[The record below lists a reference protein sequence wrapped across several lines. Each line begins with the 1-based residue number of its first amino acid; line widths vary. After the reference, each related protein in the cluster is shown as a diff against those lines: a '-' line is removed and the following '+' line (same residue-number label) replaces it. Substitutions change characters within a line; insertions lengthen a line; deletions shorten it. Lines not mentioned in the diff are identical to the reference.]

1 MLDIKLIRENPLV
14 IKNDLSRRPNYDI
27 SIVDDVLKLDS
38 IWREEKL
45 NLDKLK
51 ALKNKESKS
60 ISEIKK
66 KGLDINNLL
75 ENVKNISLTIA
86 EKEKEIIQLEN
97 KRNDLLI
104 KIPNILDK
112 EVPIGNS
119 DEENLPLRFNLEK
132 PKFSFKVKDHR
143 ELCELNDWYDI
154 EKASK
159 VSGSRFY
166 YLKNELV
173 MLELALYNFVLNKLY
188 SKSYTPLL
196 TPPMLR
202 REILGKSVSL
212 EDFEE
217 VIYKIEDEDLYLIGT
232 SEHTIAALHENET
245 LNYKQLPIKYAGL
258 SPCFRKEA
266 GVTKDSKGI
275 FRVHNFNKI
284 EQFIFCKPQDSDK
297 YHKELLE
304 NAEEIF
310 KELEI
315 HYRVVDICSGD
326 IGSMATR
333 KFDIE
338 AWLPE
343 QEKYR
348 EMVSASNYR
357 DYGARRLNCKYQT
370 ENGELKLVNT
380 LNSTA
385 IALSRCLIAIIEQ
398 HQTKDGNVK
407 IPQVL
412 RQYFGNREFL
422 KENFINKK

>member
-1 MLDIKLIRENPLV
+1 
-14 IKNDLSRRPNYDI
+14 
-27 SIVDDVLKLDS
+27 
-38 IWREEKL
+38 
-45 NLDKLK
+45 
-51 ALKNKESKS
+51 
-60 ISEIKK
+60 
-66 KGLDINNLL
+66 
-75 ENVKNISLTIA
+75 
-86 EKEKEIIQLEN
+86 
-97 KRNDLLI
+97 
-104 KIPNILDK
+104 
-112 EVPIGNS
+112 
-119 DEENLPLRFNLEK
+119 
-132 PKFSFKVKDHR
+132 
-143 ELCELNDWYDI
+143 
-154 EKASK
+154 
-159 VSGSRFY
+159 
-166 YLKNELV
+166 
-173 MLELALYNFVLNKLY
+173 MLEIALYNFVLNKLY

-217 VIYKIEDEDLYLIGT
+217 VIYKIENEDLYLIGT

-297 YHKELLE
+297 YHKELIE

-333 KFDIE
+333 KYDIE
-338 AWLPE
+338 AWLPG

-357 DYGARRLNCKYQT
+357 DYGARR
-370 ENGELKLVNT
+370 
-380 LNSTA
+380 
-385 IALSRCLIAIIEQ
+385 
-398 HQTKDGNVK
+398 
-407 IPQVL
+407 
-412 RQYFGNREFL
+412 
-422 KENFINKK
+422 